1 MADASTAPDS
11 LGPTVVEAA
20 TRIAKGELS
29 SEELVRDCLQRIAR
43 LEPTLQAWAF
53 LDEQHALDAARAA
66 DIQLREGKGVGPL
79 HGVPIGIKDIIDT
92 ADFPTENGSPVFK
105 GRQPRADAACI
116 TALRRAGAVIL
127 GKTVTTELATHV
139 PSRTRNPVNLEHT
152 PGGSSSGSAAAV
164 AAGMVPG
171 AVGTQTG
178 GSVIRPAAYCGVYGF
193 KPTFGVIP
201 RTGVLT
207 QSSTLDTIGV
217 FGRSV
222 EDVALL
228 ADALQSYDDGDPSSL
243 ATSRPRLFATA
254 TEDWPLTPLFALVK
268 THAWSETDSAT
279 REAFGELVEELGG
292 QVTEI
297 SIDNTFERGGQ
308 AARTIQNVEMAVN
321 YGPYLDRAP
330 ELFTPSLAERI
341 EEGRRVRGVDYVA
354 ARNAREVLYGS
365 FGEIFNDYGVVLTPS
380 ALGPPPKDL
389 GTTGDPVMCGFWTYL
404 GVPAVTLPLLEAD
417 GLPIGVQLVGP
428 RRDDGRLLRAARC
441 LVRRLAAGGG

>member
-1 MADASTAPDS
+1 MSCVSNSEPAAPS
-11 LGPTVVEAA
+11 
-20 TRIAKGELS
+20 IAELARKIAQGELT
-29 SEELVRDCLQRIAR
+29 SEGYVRSCLERISK
-43 LEPTLQAWAF
+43 LEPSIQAWAF
-53 LDEQHALDAARAA
+53 LDQERAIEQAKAA
-66 DIQLREGKGVGPL
+66 DDLRREGKGVGPL
-79 HGVPIGIKDIIDT
+79 HGVPVGIKDIIDT
-92 ADFPTENGSPVFK
+92 ADMPTENGCAAFK
-105 GRQPRADAACI
+105 GRQPRNDAACV

-127 GKTVTTELATHV
+127 GKTVTTEMATQV
-139 PSRTRNPVNLEHT
+139 PSRTRNPVNPEHT

-171 AVGTQTG
+171 AVGTQTA
-178 GSVIRPAAYCGVYGF
+178 GSVIRPASYCGVYGF

-207 QSSTLDTIGV
+207 QSSTLDSVGV

-228 ADALQSYDDGDPSSL
+228 TDAVQAYDDGDPDSL
-243 ATSRPRLFATA
+243 SISRPRLYATA
-254 TEDWPLTPLFALVK
+254 TEDWPLAPLFALVK
-268 THAWSETDSAT
+268 SHAWSQTDSTT

-297 SIDNTFERGGQ
+297 SIDNTFERGWQ
-308 AARTIQNVEMAVN
+308 AARTVQNVEMAAN
-321 YGPYLDRAP
+321 YGPYLDRAR
-330 ELFTPSLAERI
+330 ELINPGLAERI

-354 ARNAREVLYGS
+354 ALNAREVFYNGL
-365 FGEIFNDYGVVLTPS
+365 GEIFNDYGVILTPA

-428 RRDDGRLLRAARC
+428 RRDDGRLLRTARW
-441 LVRRLAAGGG
+441 LVRRLAAN